1 MTVGDDAAL
10 RPRTLDDLIGRAI
23 SDMAAGG
30 DGERYVVLTPARLRP
45 YVERRALELLRERP
59 AGRLGATVEVHSPS
73 SLVRSVVGNH
83 ADNPRPSRPVT
94 GLFALRAG
102 LARRMRHDTDD
113 TFGRAGDV
121 FGSIGQYADQLVE
134 LSNTGVTSGDV
145 DSFDSQRLNAVGRLM
160 GYVGED
166 FGPDPVLAGG
176 GAVNAVD
183 WVKRLGG
190 RLHVYLYGFED
201 PMPAEAR
208 LLDAMRR
215 HTQVTAVAE
224 DGYRS
229 DVMAAVLGEEPIGA
243 GIAEADDGRPV
254 GARYQALPGLMFEHA
269 DDGASE
275 RFHAFSA
282 LDETAELEAAAGL
295 VRDLLEGGTPPSE
308 ILITARDL
316 APYWAMLG
324 TVFSWLGIPIN
335 AVPVATLADQPLA
348 VLLSDLM
355 DGRLYA
361 DPGIPDAGV
370 VLRLYR
376 TGLIQADEY
385 RVEPDELDAL
395 DARLRAEDPAWVWK
409 DTKDKATGRAVHAV
423 RAMVKLAG
431 PVFAPEWR
439 YRAKRTT
446 VREALGDMVRCL
458 DELGVRTI
466 PVRDD
471 GGDAKAE
478 SVKLVWRVL
487 MGQFDELAE
496 RFGDPPFSDFRPTFR
511 DNLMTLLASMPAGG
525 LPPASNAVDVTG
537 FPTPMRPY
545 RHVIVLGCTE
555 TGLPAVP
562 HESGLLDDRERL
574 ALAGLLEH
582 EGRHVEAACLRARS
596 VHGMARREI
605 LAFNRV
611 LHDAG
616 EVTFL
621 CPRSTAGTAQSLS
634 RLVARILSGVPDEK
648 YADYNREHPDDIR
661 TRVQTIDDLPD
672 GNAVRISRN
681 GDGSDDGSSRN
692 GEDGSW
698 LTARDRS
705 GITPETAQRLFTKPG
720 RGRRPVIDVSVS
732 TIEKYYSNPF
742 EFFLIKGLGLQEN
755 NPFGLTPA
763 IRGSFYH
770 AVLQR
775 AVGVTIALD
784 RLRREAGEGV
794 GEAEALRGVPADYLN
809 QDGTGKD
816 LRALIGL
823 LSDLDY
829 EPAPFDGLDIP
840 MVSLL
845 RENPEFRV
853 LRSGNRMKAV
863 HEQLVSDL
871 RLFAARLKATF
882 EDWEKN
888 LLIGGKP
895 AGSLTVAPEY
905 TERQFGD
912 IGRSKGAW
920 EPITHVIEVPDDD
933 GKARAV
939 TVRIRGKVDRID
951 TVSCGMPGGSGS
963 FVIDYKSSEKNHML
977 FPGGDGSKVYYGREL
992 QLLTYAYAVLHR
1004 MRAGDG
1010 DGTVLGVTFMPITTT
1025 DYDKLAADKMALADD
1040 EQKPQGSENRA
1051 DERVALFDP
1060 THSDSSRIMGVLK
1073 PAKLGIGGMGCL
1085 IGDLEVRRR
1094 KDGVPISSALPAT
1107 SVASETF
1114 QTLLDHAQLLIT
1126 DACTRILMGDLR
1138 VNPYL
1143 KAKSDGTTE
1152 DGTKYSDFKDIMA
1165 LDLIDGLAWRYEE
1178 PRTLDDLEREAAQHA
1193 PTAHDGIED
1202 GNGEEQ

>member
-23 SDMAAGG
+23 GDMAAGG

-45 YVERRALELLRERP
+45 YVERRALELLREHP
-59 AGRLGATVEVHSPS
+59 AGRPGATVEVHSPS

-83 ADNPRPSRPVT
+83 ADNDRPVRSVT
-94 GLFALRAG
+94 GLFVLRAG
-102 LARRMRHDTDD
+102 LARRMRHDTTDA
-113 TFGRAGDV
+113 FREAGDV

-134 LSNTGVTSGDV
+134 LANTGVTGTDV
-145 DSFDSQRLNAVGRLM
+145 GSFDSQRLKAVGRLM

-166 FGPDPVLAGG
+166 FGPDPVLVGG
-176 GAVNAVD
+176 GAVNAMD
-183 WVKRLGG
+183 WVEQLGG

-201 PMPAEAR
+201 PAPAEAR
-208 LLDAMRR
+208 LLDVMRR
-215 HTQVTAVAE
+215 HAHVTAVAE

-229 DVMAAVLGEEPIGA
+229 DVMAAVLGEEPVGDGSVELA
-243 GIAEADDGRPV
+243 GGKPSDGN
-254 GARYQALPGLMFEHA
+254 YQVLPGLMFEHA
-269 DDGASE
+269 DDGHASD

-282 LDETAELEAAAGL
+282 LDETAELMAAAAL
-295 VRDLLEGGTPPSE
+295 VRDLLKGGTPSSE
-308 ILITARDL
+308 ILVTSRDL
-316 APYWAMLG
+316 APYRAMLG
-324 TVFSWLGIPIN
+324 AVFSRRGISIN

-348 VLLSDLM
+348 VFLSDLM
-355 DGRLYA
+355 DARLYA
-361 DPGIPDAGV
+361 ELPDAGV

-376 TGLIQADEY
+376 TGLIRADEY

-409 DTKDKATGRAVHAV
+409 DTRDKTTGHAVHAI
-423 RAMVKLAG
+423 RAMVRLAG

-439 YRAKRTT
+439 YRAKKTT
-446 VREALGDMVRCL
+446 VREALGAMVRCL
-458 DELGVRTI
+458 DALGVRII

-471 GGDAKAE
+471 GVDGRAE
-478 SVKLVWRVL
+478 SAKLVWRVL

-496 RFGDPPFSDFRPTFR
+496 RFGDLPFADFRPTFR

-562 HESGLLDDRERL
+562 RETGLLDDRERL

-582 EGRHVEAACLRARS
+582 EGRRVEAACLRARS

-621 CPRSTAGTAQSLS
+621 CPRSTAGTAQALS
-634 RLVARILSGVPDEK
+634 RLVSRLLPGVPDEK
-648 YADYNREHPDDIR
+648 YADYNREHPDKPR
-661 TRVQTIDDLPD
+661 TRPRTIDDLPD
-672 GNAVRISRN
+672 GNANETSRN
-681 GDGSDDGSSRN
+681 ADGSDNGSAESGR
-692 GEDGSW
+692 DDSW
-698 LTARDRS
+698 LVARDRS
-705 GITPETAQRLFTKPG
+705 GITSETALSLFTKPG

-732 TIEKYYSNPF
+732 TIETYYSNPF
-742 EFFLIKGLGLQEN
+742 EFFLTKGLGLQEN
-755 NPFGLTPA
+755 DPFGLTPA

-784 RLRREAGEGV
+784 RLRRKAGETV
-794 GEAEALRGVPADYLN
+794 DEAEALRGVPADYLN
-809 QDGTGKD
+809 TDGTGKD

-823 LSDLDY
+823 LSDLEY
-829 EPAPFDGLDIP
+829 EPVPFDGLEIP
-840 MVSLL
+840 MISLL

-853 LRSGNRMKAV
+853 LQSGNRMKAV

-871 RLFAARLKATF
+871 RLFATRLQATF

-888 LLIGGKP
+888 LLIDGKP
-895 AGSLTVAPEY
+895 AGGLTVAAEY

-912 IGRSKGAW
+912 IGRTKGAW
-920 EPITHVIEVPDDD
+920 EPITHVIEVPDGD

-963 FVIDYKSSEKNHML
+963 FVIDYKSSNHTL
-977 FPGGDGSKVYYGREL
+977 FPKGDGSKVYYGREL
-992 QLLTYAYAVLHR
+992 QLLTYAYAVLHHTER
-1004 MRAGDG
+1004 DHTADSPAQAPRSVIGMAFMPIAVSDWVKAKPADMHIHESAAGDG
-1010 DGTVLGVTFMPITTT
+1010 GR
-1025 DYDKLAADKMALADD
+1025 MALFGGEPSDADSIEMSLPD
-1040 EQKPQGSENRA
+1040 KIA
-1051 DERVALFDP
+1051 DIRD
-1060 THSDSSRIMGVLK
+1060 
-1073 PAKLGIGGMGCL
+1073 MGCL
-1085 IGDLEVRRR
+1085 VGPWSARPKPEGKSRGSVTSLPTAVVEPGEL
-1094 KDGVPISSALPAT
+1094 DG
-1107 SVASETF
+1107 
-1114 QTLLDHAQLLIT
+1114 LLDYVQALIK
-1126 DACTRILMGDLR
+1126 DACSRILMGDLR

-1143 KAKSDGTTE
+1143 KTKDDGTTE

-1165 LDLIDGLAWRYEE
+1165 LDLIDGLAWRYET
-1178 PRTLDDLEREAAQHA
+1178 PRTLDDLEHEAGQHA
-1193 PTAHDGIED
+1193 STAHDGITD